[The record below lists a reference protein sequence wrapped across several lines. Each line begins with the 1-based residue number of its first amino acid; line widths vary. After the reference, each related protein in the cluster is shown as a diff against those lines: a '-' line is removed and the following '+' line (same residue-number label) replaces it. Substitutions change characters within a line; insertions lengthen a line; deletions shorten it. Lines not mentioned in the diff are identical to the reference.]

1 MPPHR
6 IDVHAHFLPEYYRD
20 ALAAAGITHPDGMPA
35 VPDWSEG
42 AALGVMDQ
50 LDVAAAVLSIS
61 SPGVHFGDDA
71 AARALARRCNET
83 GAELS
88 RRRPDRFGFF
98 AATPLPDVDG
108 AVAEAVHA
116 LDALGGDGVCLLTNH
131 RGLYLG
137 DERLEPLYRELDQR
151 RAVVF
156 IHPTSPSCGGCEA
169 LAVGYP
175 RPLLEFMFETTRS
188 VSQMIL
194 AGVTRRYANVRFV
207 VPHAGAALPVLASRI
222 EAQIPAMTHGPRPD
236 VKGEMRKL
244 YYDLAGAPLPELL
257 SALREIVE
265 VDRLLYGSDWPFTA
279 TAGCVALAGQ
289 LDRTPL
295 PDARE
300 RQAAMLE
307 NALALFPRLAPAV
320 ERTGGGATA

>member
-1 MPPHR
+1 MPPR
-6 IDVHAHFLPEYYRD
+6 RVDVHAHFLPDYYRD
-20 ALAAAGITHPDGMPA
+20 ALTAAGITHPDGMPE
-35 VPDWSEG
+35 VPAWSEA

-50 LDVAAAVLSIS
+50 LDVATAVLSIS

-71 AARALARRCNET
+71 DARALARRCNET
-83 GAELS
+83 GAELA
-88 RRRPDRFGFF
+88 RRRPDRFGFY

-108 AVAEAVHA
+108 AVAAATHA
-116 LDALGGDGVCLLTNH
+116 LDALGADGVCLLTNH

-137 DERLEPLYRELDQR
+137 DARLEPLYRELDRR

-169 LAVGYP
+169 LTLGYP
-175 RPLLEFMFETTRS
+175 RPLLEFMFETTRA
-188 VSQMIL
+188 VSQLIL
-194 AGVTRRYANVRFV
+194 AGVTRRYANIRFI

-222 EAQIPAMTHGPRPD
+222 EAQIPAMTGQSAPD

-257 SALREIVE
+257 SALREIVD

-279 TAGCVALAGQ
+279 TAGCVARAGPLAA
-289 LDRTPL
+289 TPRL
-295 PDARE
+295 GAPARPAAVGGDAR
-300 RQAAMLE
+300 A
-307 NALALFPRLAPAV
+307 APARPARGHPV
-320 ERTGGGATA
+320 TARPAA